1 MQTRKAFVWLVAA
14 LLCGCSSGSGDDA
27 SAQLTVVGTTQD
39 LMARMIDPA
48 ADVYWGAG
56 GVIIDEDGE
65 HWQIPETDE
74 DWAALSNAA
83 YTVAEG
89 GNLMLLEGRAVDQ
102 GAWVTMSNELTRI
115 ALQALEAADARNLQ
129 AVFDMGAE
137 MYYVCTNC
145 HSVYSIGTLQPTDS
159 N

>member
-1 MQTRKAFVWLVAA
+1 MRIETSVAVLAVA
-14 LLCGCSSGSGDDA
+14 LLCACTSGAGGDDA
-27 SAQLTVVGTTQD
+27 QVAEVGTTQE
-39 LMARMIDPA
+39 LMTHMIDPA

-56 GVIIDEDGE
+56 GVIIDSEGE

-74 DWAALSNAA
+74 EWAALSHAA
-83 YTVAEG
+83 FTVAVG
-89 GNLMLLEGRAVDQ
+89 GNLLLTQGRAVDQ
-102 GAWVTMSNELTRI
+102 GAWVTMSNQLTEI

-145 HSVYSIGTLQPTDS
+145 HSVYSIGTLQATDS

>member
-1 MQTRKAFVWLVAA
+1 MKAWNVPVGLAVA
-14 LLCGCSSGSGDDA
+14 LLCACASGEESSS
-27 SAQLTVVGTTQD
+27 QPTEVGTTQE
-39 LMARMIDPA
+39 LMAHMIDPA

-65 HWQIPETDE
+65 HWQIPETDD
-74 DWAALSNAA
+74 DWAALSHAA
-83 YTVAEG
+83 FTVAVG
-89 GNLMLLEGRAVDQ
+89 SDLLLTQGRAVDQ
-102 GAWVTMSNELTRI
+102 GAWVTMSKQLTEV

-145 HSVYSIGTLQPTDS
+145 HSVYSIGTLQTTDS

>member
-1 MQTRKAFVWLVAA
+1 MKTRNAFVGLAVA
-14 LLCGCSSGSGDDA
+14 LLCACVGESGDDA
-27 SAQLTVVGTTQD
+27 SFQLTVVGTTAD

>member
-1 MQTRKAFVWLVAA
+1 M
-14 LLCGCSSGSGDDA
+14 SN
-27 SAQLTVVGTTQD
+27 QLTQ
-39 LMARMIDPA
+39 
-48 ADVYWGAG
+48 
-56 GVIIDEDGE
+56 
-65 HWQIPETDE
+65 
-74 DWAALSNAA
+74 
-83 YTVAEG
+83 
-89 GNLMLLEGRAVDQ
+89 
-102 GAWVTMSNELTRI
+102 I

>member
-1 MQTRKAFVWLVAA
+1 MNIRNAVTLASVGLACA
-14 LLCGCSSGSGDDA
+14 CSSGDDA
-27 SAQLTVVGTTQD
+27 TPELTVVGNNQE

-48 ADVYWGAG
+48 ADVYWAVG
-56 GVIIDEDGE
+56 GVIMDSEGE

-74 DWAALSNAA
+74 EWAAVSNAA
-83 YTVAEG
+83 FTVAEA
-89 GNLMLLEGRAVDQ
+89 GNLLLLEGRAIDQ
-102 GAWVTMSNELTRI
+102 GAWVDMAKQLTEVGLR
-115 ALQALEAADARNLQ
+115 ALEAADARNLD

-145 HSVYSIGTLQPTDS
+145 HSVYSIGSLQPAET